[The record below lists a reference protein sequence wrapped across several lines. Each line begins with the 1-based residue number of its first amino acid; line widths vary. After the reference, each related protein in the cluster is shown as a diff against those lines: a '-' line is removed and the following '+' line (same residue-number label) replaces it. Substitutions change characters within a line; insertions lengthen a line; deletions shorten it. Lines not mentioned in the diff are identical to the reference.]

1 MKFANTIFQIAK
13 LRFSSIFD
21 KFPEFSNNSQGTSL
35 KARGLKFWILAL
47 YIHIYAPVKIDL
59 AKSTYE
65 GDFRGGDVC
74 APPCVISSKKKPALT
89 RVKR

>member
-35 KARGLKFWILAL
+35 KARGLKFWLGVVWIASARHCAWQVGRVDGLGAGLGGGLAVL
-47 YIHIYAPVKIDL
+47 D
-59 AKSTYE
+59 
-65 GDFRGGDVC
+65 
-74 APPCVISSKKKPALT
+74 
-89 RVKR
+89 

>member
-65 GDFRGGDVC
+65 GDFRGVMF
-74 APPCVISSKKKPALT
+74 APPPALSPQIKSL
-89 RVKR
+89 R